1 MAGQGQAGIAQQVI
15 ATQAKMDM
23 EARAT
28 TLLAEHN
35 LRENLQMELAKNFR
49 ENMQRAF
56 GDVLTEFVTKGK
68 VSIGG
73 LFDSLKQIGGS
84 MVGQGI
90 GKMLSGSLLTKMTPF
105 GSLFAGGALA
115 LVGNLFG
122 RRRRPSAGQDGNE
135 QARFEAGEA
144 ARRERE
150 QEMRDFVAGRNGGRG
165 GVIQCVGQVLQETS
179 ASRMIGEL
187 VAIRVATTRTADAVA
202 GGTLTGGAG
211 TTVNVTVQGGAAG
224 NLNGVA
230 EQVADAVD
238 RLLGTRVQGL
248 RLTSGS
254 AVTI

>member
-1 MAGQGQAGIAQQVI
+1 
-15 ATQAKMDM
+15 
-23 EARAT
+23 
-28 TLLAEHN
+28 
-35 LRENLQMELAKNFR
+35 
-49 ENMQRAF
+49 
-56 GDVLTEFVTKGK
+56 
-68 VSIGG
+68 
-73 LFDSLKQIGGS
+73 

-90 GKMLSGSLLTKMTPF
+90 GKGLSGLFGALKMTPF
-105 GSLFAGGALA
+105 GSILAGAGL
-115 LVGNLFG
+115 LGLGSLFG
-122 RRRRPSAGQDGNE
+122 RKRRPGAGQDVNQ
-135 QARFEAGEA
+135 QARFEANEA

-165 GVIQCVGQVLQETS
+165 GVIQSVGQVLQETS

>member
-1 MAGQGQAGIAQQVI
+1 
-15 ATQAKMDM
+15 
-23 EARAT
+23 
-28 TLLAEHN
+28 
-35 LRENLQMELAKNFR
+35 
-49 ENMQRAF
+49 
-56 GDVLTEFVTKGK
+56 
-68 VSIGG
+68 
-73 LFDSLKQIGGS
+73 
-84 MVGQGI
+84 
-90 GKMLSGSLLTKMTPF
+90 
-105 GSLFAGGALA
+105 
-115 LVGNLFG
+115 
-122 RRRRPSAGQDGNE
+122 
-135 QARFEAGEA
+135 
-144 ARRERE
+144 
-150 QEMRDFVAGRNGGRG
+150 VAGRNGGRG
-165 GVIQCVGQVLQETS
+165 GVIQSVGQVLQETS